1 MRKWIEYGVV
11 ITIILIL
18 SLISIKFYKNYTVSS
33 KKEASKSQFS
43 EIINLIN
50 KEIVKCSKSISSE
63 SYVWGGECSS
73 ILTDNTNKE
82 IANYI
87 VNELKFENPYN
98 QEKTISNN
106 MSTPAFIYI
115 LDSISDPIE
124 NGDVVIACDINAKL
138 CIIRSKPGS
147 DSNVLSAVLSFK

>member
-33 KKEASKSQFS
+33 KEEASKSQFS

-50 KEIVKCSKSISSE
+50 KEIVKCSKSIGSE
-63 SYVWGGECSS
+63 SYVWGEECSS
-73 ILTDNTNKE
+73 ILTNNTNKE
-82 IANYI
+82 IANFI

-106 MSTPAFIYI
+106 IGMPAFIYT
-115 LDSISDPIE
+115 LDFINDPIE
-124 NGDVVIACDINAKL
+124 NGDVVIACDIDAKS
-138 CIIRSKPGS
+138 CIIRSKPGN
-147 DSNVLSAVLSFK
+147 DSNILSAVLTFK